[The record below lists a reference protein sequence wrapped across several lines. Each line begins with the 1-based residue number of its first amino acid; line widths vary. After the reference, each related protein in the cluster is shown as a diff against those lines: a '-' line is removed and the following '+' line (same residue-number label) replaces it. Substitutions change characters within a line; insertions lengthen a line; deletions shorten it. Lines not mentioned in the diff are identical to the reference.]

1 MKKLSEIIIK
11 IVKVDGQGGIKINDL
26 ISILHE
32 NYYSELSAFIKE
44 EFFCQKIEKQIEAII
59 LDRTPLK
66 ILHYTSEKSYKS
78 FIFI

>member
-32 NYYSELSAFIKE
+32 NYYSE